1 MSFNKASEI
10 SSLIKNQIK
19 EYGKK
24 IAYDE
29 IGKVISVGDGV
40 ALISGLEKAELGE
53 LVEFPNNVYGM
64 VLNLEEEFVGV
75 VIMGRENAVSEGD
88 EVKRTYKIIS
98 VPVGEQMVGR
108 VINALGEPIDGKG
121 TIDFSKRREIFVKAP
136 GVMKRSS
143 VNEPLKT
150 GILAIDS
157 MVPIGKG
164 QRELIIG
171 DRQTGKTAVAI
182 DAILNQKGQNVNCVY
197 VAIGQKN
204 STVAQIVDKLS
215 KSGAMEYTTIV
226 VAGASELA
234 PLQYIAPYAGV
245 SIAEEWMNKGKNVL
259 IVYDDLS
266 KHAVAYRT
274 LSLLL
279 RRPPGREA
287 YPGDI
292 FYQHSYLLERAAKL
306 SPEFGG
312 GSITALPIIETQAGD
327 ISAYIPTNVI
337 SITDGQIFM
346 KESLFNS
353 GQKPA
358 VDVGFSVS
366 RVGSS
371 AQTKAMKFVSSS
383 LKLQLAQYNEMKSF
397 AQFGSDLDEST
408 RRILDHGAKVYEL
421 LKQWQYV
428 HIDQTDQSIIL
439 LSVKDKL
446 INPIPKE
453 YISQYKNELIK
464 FINSDTK
471 ALELKALLLK
481 DRSFYDELLVEFK
494 LLLKK
499 FVLDFINKIP
509 NYDPNLYPKM
519 PEF

>member
-1 MSFNKASEI
+1 MPLKTSDI
-10 SSLIKNQIK
+10 SALIKAQIK
-19 EYGKK
+19 SYGKK
-24 IAYDE
+24 IISDE
-29 IGKVISVGDGV
+29 VGKVISVGDGI
-40 ALISGLEKAELGE
+40 ALVSGLEKVGLGE
-53 LVEFPNNVYGM
+53 LVEFPNNIYGM
-64 VLNLEEEFVGV
+64 ALNIESDFVGV
-75 VIMGRENAVSEGD
+75 VIMGKENQVVEGD
-88 EVKRTYKIIS
+88 LVKRTKKIIS

-121 TIDFSKRREIFVKAP
+121 AIDFNKRREIFVEAP
-136 GVMKRSS
+136 GVMKRKE

-204 STVAQIVDKLS
+204 STVAQIVNKLQN
-215 KSGAMEYTTIV
+215 SGAMEYTTVV

-234 PLQYIAPYAGV
+234 PLQYIAPYSGV
-245 SIAEEWMNKGKNVL
+245 TIAEEWMYKGKNVL

-306 SPEFGG
+306 NQENGG

-346 KESLFNS
+346 KEALFNS

-383 LKLQLAQYNEMKSF
+383 LKLQLAQYNELKSF
-397 AQFGSDLDEST
+397 AQFGSDLDETT
-408 RRILDHGAKVYEL
+408 RRILDHGSKVYEL
-421 LKQWQYV
+421 LKQWQYI
-428 HIDQTDQSIIL
+428 HFDQNDQAIIL

-453 YISQYKNELIK
+453 YILQYRDELVN

-471 ALELKALLLK
+471 ALELKAELIK
-481 DRSFYDELLVEFK
+481 ERAFNDELLVEFK
-494 LLLKK
+494 KLIRSFILE
-499 FVLDFINKIP
+499 FINKIP
-509 NYDPNLYPKM
+509 NYDASLYPAM
-519 PEF
+519 PEL